1 MISCEKIEIFCNLQK
16 KNQKKKNWNSRDDK
30 TWKILDFRASCE
42 VAKKRSERER
52 KPRFTTTKKWWIWM
66 LVFSSSKKN
75 ITYIKKSAIDKKT
88 NFKKPK
94 MMRKWIQQHTTYC
107 TTNYTEQLW
116 SSIDAEINNHCFAW
130 KKNMFS
136 SQARLWSSSHF
147 RKAVQEWNLELGRTG
162 DARQMF

>member
-1 MISCEKIEIFCNLQK
+1 MRRLKFFAIC
-16 KNQKKKNWNSRDDK
+16 KKKSEKKELKQQRWQNMKNFGFSRK
-30 TWKILDFRASCE
+30 LRSCKKSE
-42 VAKKRSERER
+42 AKERESLDLLLR
-52 KPRFTTTKKWWIWM
+52 RNDEFECLFSV
-66 LVFSSSKKN
+66 LVKKN

-130 KKNMFS
+130 KKICS
-136 SQARLWSSSHF
+136 LLKLDSGLLLI
-147 RKAVQEWNLELGRTG
+147 LEKQCKNGT
-162 DARQMF
+162 